1 MPFERPTR
9 DLLMSGGL
17 RISTPMRPPNL
28 YGIIYLLD
36 DRIRTEEDI
45 ERYLGLSVLGDIPN
59 ADDKKSHQYGYY
71 KAYGS
76 HEQKKNRKKRR
87 AK

>member
-1 MPFERPTR
+1 
-9 DLLMSGGL
+9 
-17 RISTPMRPPNL
+17 MRPPNL